1 MESTFLFS
9 FTAHVSRYGF
19 NPQQTLTERHAVL
32 LVLEQYGFG
41 FWHFEINKRWK
52 GRFLPRHPTWNK
64 NTSIKAAKAW
74 HGRQGDRSEL
84 RSVPVKFSRPV
95 FSISK
100 KETTFHLSP
109 LCKKLARTTASGFLS
124 YCEQLGVLFEN
135 NTPWKKKSDRWQNLF
150 HLQVD
155 ILQPQTSLG
164 LCERA
169 SLNWPFQTLSLSW
182 LASDSHWEWNWSF
195 QKMLLCF
202 PSQRC

>member
-1 MESTFLFS
+1 MECTFLFS

-135 NTPWKKKSDRWQNLF
+135 NTPWKKKSDRWTKFIPPSSRHSSAPDFFEIMRACQSELT
-150 HLQVD
+150 LPD
-155 ILQPQTSLG
+155 SLPVLIG
-164 LCERA
+164 
-169 SLNWPFQTLSLSW
+169 
-182 LASDSHWEWNWSF
+182 
-195 QKMLLCF
+195 
-202 PSQRC
+202 

>member
-1 MESTFLFS
+1 MECTFLFS

-135 NTPWKKKSDRWQNLF
+135 NTPWKKKSDRWTKFIPPSSRHSSAPDFFGIMRACQSELT
-150 HLQVD
+150 LPD
-155 ILQPQTSLG
+155 SLPVLIG
-164 LCERA
+164 
-169 SLNWPFQTLSLSW
+169 
-182 LASDSHWEWNWSF
+182 
-195 QKMLLCF
+195 
-202 PSQRC
+202 